1 MRTIQTTYSLEPF
14 ISRLPSVYPSYNG
27 SDELL
32 CFDKDSIDKRDGRY
46 TSNYGMVPIN
56 IPFNKLLNT
65 INQNNDYKFDDTS
78 YICKHQEC
86 QEWYISWST
95 FSEWFSFF
103 KNYYRILNDCGSC
116 GRVYSSATDFY
127 DYEYKSSSSRNL
139 PLGNDRES
147 YDEYDKLFAKR
158 GGKCDDNSKGTIV
171 KHSDIGLFK
180 LINDY
185 IVPSFEIPHEF
196 TNYWNTDKIY
206 YPNVIRWISWL
217 DIRKD
222 YPTEL
227 DKCSERHDCCDC
239 EEYIQRGGSS
249 LLESLKTWYKAT
261 NSKVELINKLIK
273 DNINDETWHFK
284 PHIVKEISILNTF
297 EKSSQQSIL
306 SEVYDTNIDFR
317 GVKSYSDNVNNNS
330 GTTVVV
336 EEKSMLLTAN
346 SSGNKFDE
354 KYMEKVYDDDAFTEY
369 YDIYINGNGKDIDE
383 HGKDFTSDYPWYG
396 VNSNNVKKYGKTEDE
411 VKYLF
416 CDRLDIERNGTYG
429 WFLID
434 NDLTEVVPIETISM
448 KDGSIIPVF
457 REEGTNTP
465 YVTIGGSDIYA
476 TYNFKMNKYYFS
488 FNKDVG
494 FDRNK
499 LSESDYCYIR
509 YNSNITIIKS
519 SDKKVTYTLS
529 NGDKISYGRVDGY
542 SYDTNGDILYVVGN
556 DVCTSFSIDNDGNVS
571 YVKKDKAS
579 IEGDIIIIRH
589 DDIETS
595 LCDFISGTTSSKLL
609 ELRAPNIM
617 TDDNGNMIHAMNVIG
632 STDRPKGI
640 YAQPNIGEELEP
652 LYQVGNVSSI
662 SPFKLT
668 YENYNKDDKKLT
680 FIGNIISKMEFYYTD
695 GDNKKIN
702 VQVDVKKDDGT
713 YEQKPSVYITSI
725 EKGELKSSLEAIK
738 KTRDVI
744 EIYKRNFPVNV
755 VSDNIHCDITYHIGA
770 TLNRIGNDYFLAE
783 EYNSFSDEKYKDI
796 NGVTYTESVEFVKN
810 KEEYYL
816 GSDKVSYP
824 VYVYEMLQN
833 DSYIATFKAQIN
845 TYSSTTEENSGTT
858 KESEIESS
866 YSKIESS
873 YSKKDDMD
881 SHNGLDAYPTYQEA
895 YNIGVVSSPI
905 IDSNVN
911 IYRGNNAAFEKH
923 LKLGEVTSLEAL
935 ENYTNGYFNMIET

>member
-27 SDELL
+27 SDDIVY
-32 CFDKDSIDKRDGRY
+32 FDEKSINDRHGEY
-46 TSNYGMVPIN
+46 TSNYGMIPLNVPI
-56 IPFNKLLNT
+56 KLLNELKK
-65 INQNNDYKFDDTS
+65 NKDYELNFGFDKKFGDKETDDKESDDKYYLSWNTLS
-78 YICKHQEC
+78 
-86 QEWYISWST
+86 EWY
-95 FSEWFSFF
+95 SFF

-158 GGKCDDNSKGTIV
+158 GG
-171 KHSDIGLFK
+171 IGLFK

-196 TNYWNTDKIY
+196 TSYWNTDKIY
-206 YPNVIRWISWL
+206 YPDVIRWISWL

-227 DKCSERHDCCDC
+227 EKCSERHDCCDC

-273 DNINDETWHFK
+273 DNIIKDNINNESWHFK

-396 VNSNNVKKYGKTEDE
+396 VNSNNVKKYGKTADE
-411 VKYLF
+411 VKDLF

-556 DVCTSFSIDNDGNVS
+556 DVCTSFSIDNDGNTS
-571 YVKKDKAS
+571 YVKNDNAS
-579 IEGDIIIIRH
+579 IEGDIIKIKH
-589 DDIETS
+589 NDIEI
-595 LCDFISGTTSSKLL
+595 LPCGLVSGTTSSKLL
-609 ELRAPNIM
+609 ELRTPNIM

-668 YENYNKDDKKLT
+668 YENYYNDDKKLT

-702 VQVDVKKDDGT
+702 VQVDVKKNADGT

-770 TLNRIGNDYFLAE
+770 TLNRIGNDYFLAD
-783 EYNSFSDEKYKDI
+783 EYNS
-796 NGVTYTESVEFVKN
+796 GVTYTESVEFVKN

-845 TYSSTTEENSGTT
+845 TYKNSGTT
-858 KESEIESS
+858 EKSEIENS
-866 YSKIESS
+866 YSKM
-873 YSKKDDMD
+873 DDMD
-881 SHNGLDAYPTYQEA
+881 SHNGLDVYPTYQEA

>member
-14 ISRLPSVYPSYNG
+14 ISRLPSIYPSYNG
-27 SDELL
+27 SDDIVY
-32 CFDKDSIDKRDGRY
+32 FDEKSINDRHGEY
-46 TSNYGMVPIN
+46 TSNYGMIPLNVPI
-56 IPFNKLLNT
+56 KLLKELNKNKDYELNFGFDKKFGDKETDDKETDDKYYLSWNT
-65 INQNNDYKFDDTS
+65 LS
-78 YICKHQEC
+78 
-86 QEWYISWST
+86 EWY
-95 FSEWFSFF
+95 SFF

-158 GGKCDDNSKGTIV
+158 GGKLNSTTN
-171 KHSDIGLFK
+171 SDIGLFK

-227 DKCSERHDCCDC
+227 EKCSERHDCCDC

-273 DNINDETWHFK
+273 DNINDATWH

-369 YDIYINGNGKDIDE
+369 YDIYINGNGKDIDG
-383 HGKDFTSDYPWYG
+383 HGKDFTSDYPLYG

-411 VKYLF
+411 VRDLF
-416 CDRLDIERNGTYG
+416 CDSLDIDRNGTYG

-448 KDGSIIPVF
+448 KDGSNIPVF

-499 LSESDYCYIR
+499 LSESEYCYIR

-556 DVCTSFSIDNDGNVS
+556 DVCTSFSIDNDGNIS

-579 IEGDIIIIRH
+579 IEGDIIKIKH
-589 DDIETS
+589 NDIEIKN
-595 LCDFISGTTSSKLL
+595 CDIVSGTTSSKLL
-609 ELRAPNIM
+609 ELRTPNIM

-668 YENYNKDDKKLT
+668 YENYYKDDKKLT

-695 GDNKKIN
+695 GDNKKID
-702 VQVDVKKDDGT
+702 VQVDVKKNADGT
-713 YEQKPSVYITSI
+713 YEKKPSVYITSI

-744 EIYKRNFPVNV
+744 EIYKRNFPVNI

-770 TLNRIGNDYFLAE
+770 TLNRIGNDYFLAD
-783 EYNSFSDEKYKDI
+783 EYNS
-796 NGVTYTESVEFVKN
+796 GVTYTESVEFVKN

-845 TYSSTTEENSGTT
+845 TYSSTT
-858 KESEIESS
+858 K
-866 YSKIESS
+866 KIVVPL
-873 YSKKDDMD
+873 KK
-881 SHNGLDAYPTYQEA
+881 
-895 YNIGVVSSPI
+895 
-905 IDSNVN
+905 
-911 IYRGNNAAFEKH
+911 
-923 LKLGEVTSLEAL
+923 
-935 ENYTNGYFNMIET
+935 

>member
-32 CFDKDSIDKRDGRY
+32 FFDKDSIDKRDGRY

-56 IPFNKLLNT
+56 VPIKLLNELSK
-65 INQNNDYKFDDTS
+65 NEDYELNFGYNLDENS
-78 YICKHQEC
+78 YLSWNRLS
-86 QEWYISWST
+86 EWY
-95 FSEWFSFF
+95 SFF

-158 GGKCDDNSKGTIV
+158 GG
-171 KHSDIGLFK
+171 IGLFK

-227 DKCSERHDCCDC
+227 EKCSERHDCCDC

-273 DNINDETWHFK
+273 ELIKDNINDETWYFK

-330 GTTVVV
+330 GATVVV

-369 YDIYINGNGKDIDE
+369 YDIYINKN
-383 HGKDFTSDYPWYG
+383 GKDFTSDYPLYG
-396 VNSNNVKKYGKTEDE
+396 VNSNNVKKYGKTEKE
-411 VKYLF
+411 VRDLF

-476 TYNFKMNKYYFS
+476 TYNLKMNKYYFS

-494 FDRNK
+494 FHRNK
-499 LSESDYCYIR
+499 LSESEYCYIR

-589 DDIETS
+589 DDDIEIKN
-595 LCDFISGTTSSKLL
+595 CDVISGTTSSKLL
-609 ELRAPNIM
+609 ELRTPNIM

-668 YENYNKDDKKLT
+668 YENYYKDDKKLT

-695 GDNKKIN
+695 GDNKKID
-702 VQVDVKKDDGT
+702 VQVDVKKNDDGT
-713 YEQKPSVYITSI
+713 YEKKRSVYITSI

-744 EIYKRNFPVNV
+744 EIYKRNFPVNI

-770 TLNRIGNDYFLAE
+770 TLNRIGNDYFLAD
-783 EYNSFSDEKYKDI
+783 EYNS
-796 NGVTYTESVEFVKN
+796 GVTYTESVEFVKN

-824 VYVYEMLQN
+824 VYVYEMMQN

-845 TYSSTTEENSGTT
+845 TYSSTT
-858 KESEIESS
+858 KESKIENS
-866 YSKIESS
+866 YSKN
-873 YSKKDDMD
+873 DDMD
-881 SHNGLDAYPTYQEA
+881 SHNGLDVYPTYQEA

-935 ENYTNGYFNMIET
+935 ENYTNGYFTMIET

>member
-14 ISRLPSVYPSYNG
+14 ISRLPSIYPSYNG
-27 SDELL
+27 SDDIVY
-32 CFDKDSIDKRDGRY
+32 FDEKSINDRHGEY
-46 TSNYGMVPIN
+46 TSNYGMIPLNVPI
-56 IPFNKLLNT
+56 KLLNEL
-65 INQNNDYKFDDTS
+65 NKNKDYELNFGFDKKFGDKETDDKESDDKYYLSWNTLS
-78 YICKHQEC
+78 
-86 QEWYISWST
+86 EWY
-95 FSEWFSFF
+95 SFF

-158 GGKCDDNSKGTIV
+158 GGKLNPTTN
-171 KHSDIGLFK
+171 SDIGLFK

-196 TNYWNTDKIY
+196 TSYWNTDKIY

-227 DKCSERHDCCDC
+227 EKCSERHDCCDC

-273 DNINDETWHFK
+273 DKIIKDNINNESWHFK

-297 EKSSQQSIL
+297 EKSSQRSIL

-369 YDIYINGNGKDIDE
+369 YDIYINGNGKD
-383 HGKDFTSDYPWYG
+383 FTSDYPLYG
-396 VNSNNVKKYGKTEDE
+396 VNSNNVKKYGKTEKE
-411 VKYLF
+411 VRDLF

-448 KDGSIIPVF
+448 KDGSNIPVF

-556 DVCTSFSIDNDGNVS
+556 DVCTSFSIDNDGNIS

-579 IEGDIIIIRH
+579 IEGDIIKIKH
-589 DDIETS
+589 DDIEIKN
-595 LCDFISGTTSSKLL
+595 CDIVSGTTSSKLL
-609 ELRAPNIM
+609 ELRSPNIM
-617 TDDNGNMIHAMNVIG
+617 TDDNGNMIHAMNIIG

-668 YENYNKDDKKLT
+668 YENYYNDDKKLT

-725 EKGELKSSLEAIK
+725 EKGGLKSSLEAIK

-744 EIYKRNFPVNV
+744 EIYKRNFPVNI

-770 TLNRIGNDYFLAE
+770 TLNRIGNDYFLAD
-783 EYNSFSDEKYKDI
+783 EYNS
-796 NGVTYTESVEFVKN
+796 GVTYTESVEFVKN

-858 KESEIESS
+858 EKNSS
-866 YSKIESS
+866 TTKKSKIESS

-881 SHNGLDAYPTYQEA
+881 SRNGLDVYPTYQEA

-935 ENYTNGYFNMIET
+935 ENYTNGYFTMIET

>member
-56 IPFNKLLNT
+56 VPFKLLNT
-65 INQNNDYKFDDTS
+65 INQNHDYEFDDKS
-78 YICKHQEC
+78 YICEHPK
-86 QEWYISWST
+86 WYISWST

-147 YDEYDKLFAKR
+147 YEEYDKLFAKR
-158 GGKCDDNSKGTIV
+158 GGKLNSTTNNCDDNSKGTIV
-171 KHSDIGLFK
+171 KYSDIGLFK

-273 DNINDETWHFK
+273 DNINNETWHFK
-284 PHIVKEISILNTF
+284 PYIVKEISILNTF

-354 KYMEKVYDDDAFTEY
+354 KYMEKVYDNDAFTEY
-369 YDIYINGNGKDIDE
+369 YDIYINGN
-383 HGKDFTSDYPWYG
+383 GKDFTSDYPWYG
-396 VNSNNVKKYGKTEDE
+396 VNSNNVKKYGKTADE
-411 VKYLF
+411 VKDLF

-448 KDGSIIPVF
+448 KDGINIPVF

-589 DDIETS
+589 DDDIETS

-609 ELRAPNIM
+609 ELRVPNIM
-617 TDDNGNMIHAMNVIG
+617 TDDNGNMIHAMNITG

-668 YENYNKDDKKLT
+668 YENYNNDDKKLT

-695 GDNKKIN
+695 GDNKKID
-702 VQVDVKKDDGT
+702 VQVDVKKNDDGT

-755 VSDNIHCDITYHIGA
+755 VSDNIHCDVTYHIGA
-770 TLNRIGNDYFLAE
+770 TLNRIGNDYFIAD
-783 EYNSFSDEKYKDI
+783 EYNSGS
-796 NGVTYTESVEFVKN
+796 GVTYTESVEFVKN

-833 DSYIATFKAQIN
+833 DSYIATFMAQIN
-845 TYSSTTEENSGTT
+845 TYSSTTEE
-858 KESEIESS
+858 
-866 YSKIESS
+866 SKIESS
-873 YSKKDDMD
+873 YSKMDDMD
-881 SHNGLDAYPTYQEA
+881 SHNGLDVYPTYQEA

-923 LKLGEVTSLEAL
+923 LKFGEVTSLEAL

>member
-14 ISRLPSVYPSYNG
+14 ISRLPSIYPSYNG
-27 SDELL
+27 SDDIVY
-32 CFDKDSIDKRDGRY
+32 FDEKSINDRHGEY
-46 TSNYGMVPIN
+46 TSNYGMIPLNVPIE
-56 IPFNKLLNT
+56 LLNEL
-65 INQNNDYKFDDTS
+65 NKNEDYELNFGFDKKIGDKETDDKES
-78 YICKHQEC
+78 YDKYYLSWNTLS
-86 QEWYISWST
+86 EWY
-95 FSEWFSFF
+95 SFF

-158 GGKCDDNSKGTIV
+158 GGK
-171 KHSDIGLFK
+171 GLFK

-185 IVPSFEIPHEF
+185 IVPSFEIPNEF
-196 TNYWNTDKIY
+196 TSYWNTDKIY
-206 YPNVIRWISWL
+206 YPDVIRWISWL

-227 DKCSERHDCCDC
+227 EKCSERHDCCDC

-273 DNINDETWHFK
+273 DNIIKDNINNESWHFK

-369 YDIYINGNGKDIDE
+369 YDIYINKN
-383 HGKDFTSDYPWYG
+383 GKDFTSDYPLYG

-411 VKYLF
+411 VRDLF

-556 DVCTSFSIDNDGNVS
+556 DVCTTFSIDNDGNVS

-579 IEGDIIIIRH
+579 IEGDIIKIKH
-589 DDIETS
+589 NDIEIS
-595 LCDFISGTTSSKLL
+595 PCDLVSGTTSSKLL
-609 ELRAPNIM
+609 ELRTPNIM

-668 YENYNKDDKKLT
+668 YENYYNDDKKLT

-695 GDNKKIN
+695 GDNKKID
-702 VQVDVKKDDGT
+702 VQVDVKKNDDGT

-845 TYSSTTEENSGTT
+845 TYSSTTKENSGTT
-858 KESEIESS
+858 EKNSSTIEE
-866 YSKIESS
+866 SKIESS

-881 SHNGLDAYPTYQEA
+881 SHNGLDVYPTYQEA

-935 ENYTNGYFNMIET
+935 ENYTNGYFTMIET

>member
-14 ISRLPSVYPSYNG
+14 ISRLPSIYPSYNG
-27 SDELL
+27 SDDIVY
-32 CFDKDSIDKRDGRY
+32 FDEKSINDRHGEY
-46 TSNYGMVPIN
+46 TSNYGMIPLNVPIE
-56 IPFNKLLNT
+56 LLNELKK
-65 INQNNDYKFDDTS
+65 NEDYELNFGFDKKFGDKETDDKES
-78 YICKHQEC
+78 DDKY
-86 QEWYISWST
+86 YLSWNT
-95 FSEWFSFF
+95 LSEWFSFF

-158 GGKCDDNSKGTIV
+158 GGKTNSCDDNSKCTIV
-171 KHSDIGLFK
+171 KYSDIGLFK

-227 DKCSERHDCCDC
+227 EKCSERHDCCDC

-273 DNINDETWHFK
+273 ENIIKEEWHFK

-369 YDIYINGNGKDIDE
+369 YDVYINGNGKDIDE

-411 VKYLF
+411 VKDLF
-416 CDRLDIERNGTYG
+416 CDILDIERNGTYG

-434 NDLTEVVPIETISM
+434 NDLTEVVPIETIPM

-579 IEGDIIIIRH
+579 IEGDIIKIKH
-589 DDIETS
+589 DDIEIS
-595 LCDFISGTTSSKLL
+595 PCDLVSGTTSSKLL
-609 ELRAPNIM
+609 ELRTPNIM

-668 YENYNKDDKKLT
+668 YENYYNDDKKLT

-695 GDNKKIN
+695 GDNKKID
-702 VQVDVKKDDGT
+702 VQVDVKKNDDGT
-713 YEQKPSVYITSI
+713 YEKKPSVYITSI
-725 EKGELKSSLEAIK
+725 EKGGLKSSLEAIK

-770 TLNRIGNDYFLAE
+770 TLNRIGNDYFIAD
-783 EYNSFSDEKYKDI
+783 EYNS
-796 NGVTYTESVEFVKN
+796 GVTYTESVEFVKN

-845 TYSSTTEENSGTT
+845 TYSSTTKKNSGTTEENSGTT
-858 KESEIESS
+858 KESKIENS
-866 YSKIESS
+866 YSKM
-873 YSKKDDMD
+873 DDMD
-881 SHNGLDAYPTYQEA
+881 SHNGLDVYPTYQEA

-935 ENYTNGYFNMIET
+935 ENYTNGYFTMIET

>member
-27 SDELL
+27 SDDIVY
-32 CFDKDSIDKRDGRY
+32 FDEKSINDRHGEH
-46 TSNYGMVPIN
+46 TSNYGMIPLNVPI
-56 IPFNKLLNT
+56 KLLNEL
-65 INQNNDYKFDDTS
+65 NKNKDYELNFGFDKKFGDKETDDKESDDKYYLSWNTLS
-78 YICKHQEC
+78 
-86 QEWYISWST
+86 EWY
-95 FSEWFSFF
+95 SFF

-147 YDEYDKLFAKR
+147 YYEYDKLFSKR
-158 GGKCDDNSKGTIV
+158 GGKV
-171 KHSDIGLFK
+171 LFK

-185 IVPSFEIPHEF
+185 IIPSFEIPHEF

-227 DKCSERHDCCDC
+227 EKCSERHDCCDC

-273 DNINDETWHFK
+273 DNINDETWYFK

-369 YDIYINGNGKDIDE
+369 YDIYINKN
-383 HGKDFTSDYPWYG
+383 GKDFTSDYPWYG
-396 VNSNNVKKYGKTEDE
+396 VNSNNVKKYGKTEKE
-411 VKYLF
+411 VRDLF

-448 KDGSIIPVF
+448 KDGSNIPVF

-589 DDIETS
+589 DDIEI
-595 LCDFISGTTSSKLL
+595 LPCGLVSGTTSSKLL
-609 ELRAPNIM
+609 ELRTPNIM

-668 YENYNKDDKKLT
+668 YENYYKNDKKLT

-695 GDNKKIN
+695 GDNKKID
-702 VQVDVKKDDGT
+702 VQVDVKKNDDGT

-770 TLNRIGNDYFLAE
+770 TLNRIGNDYFIAD
-783 EYNSFSDEKYKDI
+783 EYNS
-796 NGVTYTESVEFVKN
+796 GVTYTESVEFVKN

-845 TYSSTTEENSGTT
+845 TYKNSSTT
-858 KESEIESS
+858 KES
-866 YSKIESS
+866 KIENS

-881 SHNGLDAYPTYQEA
+881 SHNGLDVYPTYQEA

>member
-14 ISRLPSVYPSYNG
+14 ISRLPSIYPSYNG
-27 SDELL
+27 SDDIVY
-32 CFDKDSIDKRDGRY
+32 FDEKSINDRHGEY
-46 TSNYGMVPIN
+46 TSNYGMIPLNVPI
-56 IPFNKLLNT
+56 KLLNEL
-65 INQNNDYKFDDTS
+65 NKNKDYELNFGFDKKFGDKETDDKYYLSWNTLS
-78 YICKHQEC
+78 
-86 QEWYISWST
+86 EWY
-95 FSEWFSFF
+95 SFF

-158 GGKCDDNSKGTIV
+158 GGKCDDNRKGTIV
-171 KHSDIGLFK
+171 KYSDIGLFK

-227 DKCSERHDCCDC
+227 EKCSERHDCCDC

-273 DNINDETWHFK
+273 DNINDEKWYFK

-369 YDIYINGNGKDIDE
+369 YDIYINKN
-383 HGKDFTSDYPWYG
+383 GKDFTSDYPLYG

-411 VKYLF
+411 VRDLF

-556 DVCTSFSIDNDGNVS
+556 DVCTSFSIDNDGNIS
-571 YVKKDKAS
+571 YVKNGNAS
-579 IEGDIIIIRH
+579 IEGDTIKIKH
-589 DDIETS
+589 NDIEI
-595 LCDFISGTTSSKLL
+595 LPCGLVSGTTSSKLL
-609 ELRAPNIM
+609 ELRTPNIM

-632 STDRPKGI
+632 STDRLEGI

-668 YENYNKDDKKLT
+668 YENYYKNDKKLT

-702 VQVDVKKDDGT
+702 VQVDVKNDDGT
-713 YEQKPSVYITSI
+713 YEKKRSVYITSI
-725 EKGELKSSLEAIK
+725 EEGELKSSLEAIK

-755 VSDNIHCDITYHIGA
+755 VSDNIHCDVTYHIGA
-770 TLNRIGNDYFLAE
+770 TLNRIGNDYFLAD
-783 EYNSFSDEKYKDI
+783 EYNS
-796 NGVTYTESVEFVKN
+796 GVTYTESVEFVKN

-845 TYSSTTEENSGTT
+845 TYSSTTKENSGTTEENSGTT
-858 KESEIESS
+858 KES
-866 YSKIESS
+866 KIENS

-881 SHNGLDAYPTYQEA
+881 SHNGLDVYPTYQEA

-905 IDSNVN
+905 IDSDVN

-935 ENYTNGYFNMIET
+935 ENYTNGYFTMIET

>member
-1 MRTIQTTYSLEPF
+1 MKVIQSTYSLEWV
-14 ISRLPSVYPSYNG
+14 ISRLPSIYPSYNG
-27 SDELL
+27 SDEIVY
-32 CFDKDSIDKRDGRY
+32 FDEKSINDRNGEY
-46 TSNYGMVPIN
+46 TSNYGMIPLNVPI
-56 IPFNKLLNT
+56 KLLNEL
-65 INQNNDYKFDDTS
+65 NKNKDYELNFGFDKKFGDKETDDK
-78 YICKHQEC
+78 Y
-86 QEWYISWST
+86 YLSWNT
-95 FSEWFSFF
+95 LSEWFSFF

-158 GGKCDDNSKGTIV
+158 GGKLNSTTNSCDDNRK
-171 KHSDIGLFK
+171 SDIGLFK

-227 DKCSERHDCCDC
+227 EKCSERHDCCDC

-273 DNINDETWHFK
+273 DNIIKDNINNESWHFK

-336 EEKSMLLTAN
+336 EGKSMLLTEN

-369 YDIYINGNGKDIDE
+369 YDIYINGNGQDIDG

-396 VNSNNVKKYGKTEDE
+396 VNSNNVKKYGKTADE
-411 VKYLF
+411 VKDLF

-434 NDLTEVVPIETISM
+434 NDLTEVIPIETISM
-448 KDGSIIPVF
+448 KDGSNIPVF

-556 DVCTSFSIDNDGNVS
+556 DVCTTFSIDNDGNIS

-589 DDIETS
+589 DDIEIKN
-595 LCDFISGTTSSKLL
+595 CDIVSGTTSSKLL
-609 ELRAPNIM
+609 ELRTPNIM
-617 TDDNGNMIHAMNVIG
+617 TDDNGNMIHAMNITG

-668 YENYNKDDKKLT
+668 YENYYKNDKKLT

-695 GDNKKIN
+695 GDNKKID
-702 VQVDVKKDDGT
+702 VQVDVKKNDDGT
-713 YEQKPSVYITSI
+713 YEKKRSVYITSI

-755 VSDNIHCDITYHIGA
+755 VSDNIHCDVTYHIGA
-770 TLNRIGNDYFLAE
+770 TLNRIGNDYFIAD
-783 EYNSFSDEKYKDI
+783 EYNS
-796 NGVTYTESVEFVKN
+796 GVTYTESVEFVKN

-833 DSYIATFKAQIN
+833 DSYIATFMAQIN
-845 TYSSTTEENSGTT
+845 TYSSTTEE
-858 KESEIESS
+858 
-866 YSKIESS
+866 SKIESS
-873 YSKKDDMD
+873 YSKMDDMD
-881 SHNGLDAYPTYQEA
+881 SHNGLDVYPTYQEA

-935 ENYTNGYFNMIET
+935 ENYTNGYFTMIET

>member
-32 CFDKDSIDKRDGRY
+32 YFDKDSIDKRDGRY

-56 IPFNKLLNT
+56 IPFKLLNT
-65 INQNNDYKFDDTS
+65 IKQNHDYEFEFDD
-78 YICKHQEC
+78 KG
-86 QEWYISWST
+86 YISWST

-158 GGKCDDNSKGTIV
+158 GGKCDDNSKGTKV
-171 KHSDIGLFK
+171 KSDIGLFK

-227 DKCSERHDCCDC
+227 EKCSERHDCCDC
-239 EEYIQRGGSS
+239 EEYIKRGGLR

-273 DNINDETWHFK
+273 DKINIEEWHFK

-411 VKYLF
+411 VRDLF
-416 CDRLDIERNGTYG
+416 CDILDIERNGTYG

-556 DVCTSFSIDNDGNVS
+556 DVCTSFSIDNDGNIS

-579 IEGDIIIIRH
+579 IKGDIIIIRH
-589 DDIETS
+589 DDDIEIS
-595 LCDFISGTTSSKLL
+595 PCDLVSGTTSSKLL
-609 ELRAPNIM
+609 ELRTPNIM

-668 YENYNKDDKKLT
+668 YENYYNDDKKLT

-695 GDNKKIN
+695 GDNKKID
-702 VQVDVKKDDGT
+702 VQVDVKKNADGT
-713 YEQKPSVYITSI
+713 KEYLIDDYLVKKKHPTLDVIDDLGNGREISVNQIDADALAAGAKDYVDTAVQMLGLISYGLKTKFKLSQGSYK
-725 EKGELKSSLEAIK
+725 EELKAASETIENGAKYCNDIYEESKTAYKELEKNAGNIPANVNVDDLEKIAMAVVTEAATEAVKNTSKEKVKEVAKDVAKDVAKGAAIDAGK
-738 KTRDVI
+738 
-744 EIYKRNFPVNV
+744 EIVDYYDEKRN
-755 VSDNIHCDITYHIGA
+755 
-770 TLNRIGNDYFLAE
+770 R
-783 EYNSFSDEKYKDI
+783 YK
-796 NGVTYTESVEFVKN
+796 K
-810 KEEYYL
+810 
-816 GSDKVSYP
+816 
-824 VYVYEMLQN
+824 
-833 DSYIATFKAQIN
+833 
-845 TYSSTTEENSGTT
+845 
-858 KESEIESS
+858 
-866 YSKIESS
+866 
-873 YSKKDDMD
+873 
-881 SHNGLDAYPTYQEA
+881 
-895 YNIGVVSSPI
+895 
-905 IDSNVN
+905 
-911 IYRGNNAAFEKH
+911 
-923 LKLGEVTSLEAL
+923 
-935 ENYTNGYFNMIET
+935 